1 MDQDDVAKRK
11 AALWPVVLIMFSIG
25 AERIGARPVA
35 MILLLVAILVAF
47 ASVATSNPATDRH
60 RKSGHHG

>member
-25 AERIGARPVA
+25 AERLGATPAA
-35 MILLLVAILVAF
+35 MVLLLVAILVAF
-47 ASVATSNPATDRH
+47 VGIVRTR
-60 RKSGHHG
+60 R

>member
-1 MDQDDVAKRK
+1 MDQHDVAKRK

-25 AERIGARPVA
+25 AERIGATPVA

-47 ASVATSNPATDRH
+47 VGIARAR
-60 RKSGHHG
+60 R